1 MFYLRAFLILA
12 WALLVLVATAIK
24 LVFRP
29 GDTNTDYQ
37 FLQWIRKG
45 TERVVPLQIH
55 VEGQEHLEA
64 HRPCVFANNHQHV
77 LDPLPISEVYPPN
90 TVVAAKI
97 ELRKAPLLGWVFDR
111 SANVWIDRSNR
122 EASIAS
128 LQEVGERMMRDK
140 INMWI
145 FPEGRLNLEEQGLQ
159 PFKKGAFH
167 TAIELGVPVVPV
179 VFSPYYFLNIE
190 RRRLRPGHIW
200 IRVLEPI
207 PTAHLSTDGVGYLR
221 EETYQQMHQAYL
233 ELEALALPQHDDQTD
248 HAPTLAPTR

>member
-12 WALLVLVATAIK
+12 WALLVLIATAVK

-29 GDTNTDYQ
+29 WDTNADYV

-45 TERVVPLQIH
+45 AERIVPLQIH
-55 VEGQEHLEA
+55 VEGREHLEA

-97 ELRKAPLLGWVFDR
+97 ELRRTPLLGWVFDR

-128 LQEVGERMMRDK
+128 LQEVGERMKRDN

-145 FPEGRLNLEEQGLQ
+145 FPEGRLNQEERGLQ
-159 PFKKGAFH
+159 PFKKGAFR
-167 TAIELGVPVVPV
+167 TAIELGVPIVPV

-207 PTAHLSTDGVGYLR
+207 PTAQLTTDDVSYLL

-233 ELEALALPQHDDQTD
+233 ELEMLALPQHDDQTD
-248 HAPTLAPTR
+248 NAPALAPTH

>member
-1 MFYLRAFLILA
+1 MFYLRTFLILV

-29 GDTNTDYQ
+29 GDTNTDYE

-45 TERVVPLQIH
+45 TERIVPLQIH
-55 VEGQEHLEA
+55 VEGREHLEA

-97 ELRKAPLLGWVFDR
+97 ELRKTPLLGWVFDR
-111 SANVWIDRSNR
+111 SANVWIDRDNR

-128 LQEVGERMMRDK
+128 LQEVGERMKRDN

-145 FPEGRLNLEEQGLQ
+145 FPEGRLNQEEEGLQ
-159 PFKKGAFH
+159 PFKKGAFR
-167 TAIELGVPVVPV
+167 TAIELGVPIVPV

-190 RRRLRPGHIW
+190 RRRLRPGQIW

-207 PTAHLSTDGVGYLR
+207 PTAHLTTGDVNYLL

-233 ELEALALPQHDDQTD
+233 ELESLALPQYYDQTD
-248 HAPTLAPTR
+248 NAPTLAAAQ